1 MTEANRTRWHI
12 SGEEIGTCNCAWGCP
27 CQFNALPTTG
37 SCEAVIG
44 YQIGKGKYDD
54 VDLSGLR
61 FVQIVRWPGAI
72 HEGNGTQ
79 QWIIDEK
86 ASPDQRKALTAMQS
100 GREGGAYFEIFA
112 STCSTRLDPA
122 FATIALEIN
131 RDARTGRIRVA
142 NFTECDIGPIRNP
155 VSGEEHRAR
164 IELPN
169 GFEYKKAEM
178 ANTMRME
185 VTAPAPLI
193 MRHQNTYAQLNEF
206 DWSNG

>member
-1 MTEANRTRWHI
+1 MNDTKKTRWHI
-12 SGEEIGTCNCAWGCP
+12 SGHELGSCNCAWGCP

-37 SCEAVIG
+37 NCEAVIG
-44 YQIGKGKYDD
+44 YEIGKGKYGD

-72 HEGNGTQ
+72 HEGNGTR
-79 QWIIDEK
+79 QWVIDEK
-86 ASPDQRKALTAMQS
+86 ASPDQRKALIAMQS
-100 GREGGAYFEIFA
+100 GKEGGAYFEIFA
-112 STCSTRLDPA
+112 SVCSTTLEAA
-122 FATIALEIN
+122 FAPIALEIN
-131 RDARTGRIRVA
+131 REARTGRIRVPNMA
-142 NFTECDIGPIRNP
+142 ECDVEPIKNP

-178 ANTMRME
+178 GNTTRLE
-185 VTAPAPLI
+185 VTAPARLV

-206 DWSNG
+206 EWSNN